1 MIVIRY
7 YHDQSKMSRLIRY
20 LTYKTIIRSKT
31 FNLIQKRFISDNDV
45 LKLIRQRGPITRTST
60 RDSNISNV
68 IQLIKDGKYKEA
80 DQLVIKNKIDINSHD
95 RGENTPLTDA
105 AHRGDTKA
113 IKFLLTVQGI
123 NPHAS
128 CDCPFHK
135 TALHYA
141 VERGHYDAANLLLQ
155 NGAKPNVLDSRK
167 YSALDIAKNDK
178 IKKLLISHGGIRG
191 KDVPIN
197 QHQQLNLPKANCQ
210 HQLK

>member
-1 MIVIRY
+1 MCRIIQY
-7 YHDQSKMSRLIRY
+7 CSLFRY
-20 LTYKTIIRSKT
+20 LKYKTVIKPNM
-31 FNLIQKRFISDNDV
+31 FNFVQRRFISDNDV
-45 LKLIRQRGPITRTST
+45 LKLIRQTGPVSRIST
-60 RDSNISNV
+60 RDSKISNV
-68 IQLIKDGKYKEA
+68 IQLIQNGKYNEA
-80 DQLVIKNKIDINSHD
+80 NQLIIKNKIDINSHD

-105 AHRGDTKA
+105 AYRGDTKA

-141 VERGHYDAANLLLQ
+141 VERGHYDAALLLLQ

-167 YSALDIAKNDK
+167 YSALDVAKNDK